1 MQKLQQELSIP
12 LIIVYI
18 IRHKS
23 TIYII
28 INVLGCDELLRI
40 FNKSLV
46 AASSVVLALLLIVVI
61 GITQTLSYNSQ
72 KSAYTQEINR
82 TGETLGAQME
92 ASTFL
97 LGRGYEEMK
106 AGGDTNGDAFKQL
119 KHLLDVMVKNELVSN
134 AYIYMPEVVEKD
146 GKKIATV
153 MQSNEELYAA
163 GFAPG
168 STYEIP
174 EIMLQ
179 AFTEASDEGFA
190 VSKVYEDE
198 FGQWVTFLTELESPE
213 GKVVGMFGIDIDYGD
228 INGKLSELLWT
239 SIGLAALFSAI
250 AILIAVMLI
259 RLALKPLKRL
269 AEVSALAA
277 KGDLT
282 LAVPVKGQN
291 EIAQVSSSFNAMI
304 ASLRVLAGNISTTS
318 GEVAGAAA
326 NMQQSAEQ
334 TSQATQDVTEAIQ
347 EVAIGSDTQLQSFQE
362 CQRAMT
368 EMTIGIQRIA
378 ESTSS
383 VSDLAADT
391 SLLASQGETV
401 IDSTLQQMHEIEELV
416 STTVSTLHEL
426 KEQSDKIGGILA
438 MIGDVANQTNLL
450 ALNASIEAARAG
462 EHGKGFAVV
471 AHEIR
476 KLAERSKES
485 SEQIGEILHSIGNG
499 TSHAVLTMEKSAVAA
514 REGSIVSAKAGESFR
529 AIVTSIRDVSSQV
542 QEVSAASEQMSAG
555 SEQIAA
561 SLDQLEG
568 IAATSAG
575 NAQRVAAASEEQLAS
590 MQEVASSS
598 EQLRNLAST
607 LNETIG
613 RFKT

>member
-1 MQKLQQELSIP
+1 MF
-12 LIIVYI
+12 
-18 IRHKS
+18 RA
-23 TIYII
+23 
-28 INVLGCDELLRI
+28 
-40 FNKSLV
+40 FNRSLV
-46 AASSVVLALLLIVVI
+46 VASSIVLALLLIVVI
-61 GITQTLSYNSQ
+61 GVTETLSYNSQ
-72 KSAYTQEINR
+72 KNAFTQEINR

-92 ASTFL
+92 ASYFL
-97 LGRGYEEMK
+97 LGRGYEEIK
-106 AGGDTNGDAFKQL
+106 AGGDTEGDVFQQLKQL
-119 KHLLDVMVKNELVSN
+119 LDTMIKNELVAN
-134 AYIYMPEVVEKD
+134 AYIYMPEVTEQD

-153 MQSNEELYAA
+153 MQSNDALHAA

-168 STYEIP
+168 DTYEIP
-174 EIMLQ
+174 EILQ
-179 AFTEASDEGFA
+179 PTFTEASADGFA
-190 VSKVYEDE
+190 VSKVYEDQI
-198 FGQWVTFLTELESPE
+198 GQWVTLMTELQSKD
-213 GKVVGMFGIDIDYGD
+213 GQVVGMFGVDIDYAF
-228 INGKLSELLWT
+228 INAKLSELLWK
-239 SIGLAALFSAI
+239 SIIIAAIFSVI
-250 AILIAVMLI
+250 AILIAVVLI
-259 RLALKPLKRL
+259 RLVLKPLKRL

-277 KGDLT
+277 QGDLT
-282 LAVPVKGQN
+282 LAVAVKGQN
-291 EIAQVSSSFNAMI
+291 EISQVGTSFNAMI
-304 ASLRVLAGNISTTS
+304 ASLRELAGNISTTS

-347 EVAIGSDTQLQSFQE
+347 EVAVGSDTQLQSFQE

-368 EMTIGIQRIA
+368 EMTVGIQRIA

-383 VSDLAADT
+383 VSELAADT
-391 SLLASQGETV
+391 SQLASEGESV
-401 IDSTLQQMHEIEELV
+401 IDSTLQQMHEIEEHV
-416 STTVSTLHEL
+416 STTVATLHEL

-485 SEQIGEILHSIGNG
+485 SEQIGAILHSIGSG

-568 IAATSAG
+568 IAATSAD

-598 EQLRNLAST
+598 EQLRNLANT